1 MACVCLTFRK
11 QFLNNGNV
19 IILLVSFLRF
29 EKTMD
34 LNFRIVYVCRTNYLS
49 DDEWRTHTSQKM
61 KLLKND
67 IECCGLIEVNINYLK
82 DKKSD
87 DANYHDIEELVF
99 QVHAKHPAGVDV
111 RYNKRDCYN
120 DFLGKWKEL
129 WECEKKEPSPMIKL
143 YESNIFVD
151 SNRRACHVANPYT
164 DVSFGVL
171 IYNGEF
177 HRYASLPD
185 MQIRP
190 EDCYGDFLG
199 YADFFHDTGHINIK
213 YREWELSLS
222 YNNIR
227 NIIVNID
234 TDPLEVFFDLA
245 NPPIVYK
252 VERKKRRDLVAYV
265 NHRTMPLRTWTDHD
279 TFGRSNV
286 MRVSLRNIEEA
297 SDIISELHLRCGGK
311 PVHYA
316 HVVTFSKTAPIDRQL
331 KFRHF
336 GCEYLLT
343 AIFKRNFTM
352 AAQAERNLA
361 DNISGLKSLC
371 KENARCLERAL
382 TLALAAADSGKM
394 VNYWREIEAQYRHCL
409 RLTDENDDYAKYVV
423 PENCR
428 LIRRVTVTPTRHILF
443 APEIMLSNRILR
455 NFDPEYSLR
464 VSFRDDD
471 NTRLSFKAVH
481 ACEEVFDHAVR
492 IPMTDGIRISGRR
505 YSFLAWSNS
514 QIREHCVWMYADD
527 SRGNTVKGIRLWMG
541 KLSHIH
547 SVSKYMARM
556 GQCFSQTED
565 TVSLRLGEGRVRTEA
580 DIERGQDVANNNRPY
595 CFSDGVGRISSKLAV
610 EVRIQ
615 PSFQQSNFNNP
626 FCH

>member
-1 MACVCLTFRK
+1 
-11 QFLNNGNV
+11 
-19 IILLVSFLRF
+19 
-29 EKTMD
+29 MD
-34 LNFRIVYVCRTNYLS
+34 LNFRVVYVCRTNYLS
-49 DDEWRTHTSQKM
+49 DDEWRTHTSQQM
-61 KLLKND
+61 EQLKHD
-67 IECCGLIEVNINYLK
+67 IKWCGLIEVNVNYLK

-87 DANYHDIEELVF
+87 DANYNDIEELVF

-111 RYNKRDCYN
+111 RFNKNDCYD
-120 DFLGKWKEL
+120 DFLRKWKKL
-129 WECEKKEPSPMIKL
+129 WECEKKKPSPMIKL
-143 YESNIFVD
+143 YESNNFVA
-151 SNRRACHVANPYT
+151 SNRACHIANSYT

-171 IYNGEF
+171 PYNGEF

-185 MQIRP
+185 MQERH

-199 YADFFHDTGHINIK
+199 YADFFHDTRHMNIK
-213 YREWELSLS
+213 YREWELKLS
-222 YNNIR
+222 YNNIQ
-227 NIIVNID
+227 NMIVNID
-234 TDPLEVFFDLA
+234 TDPQEIFFDLA

-252 VERKKRRDLVAYV
+252 VERKKRRDLVAYFV
-265 NHRTMPLRTWTDHD
+265 NHRTMPLRAWTDLD

-286 MRVSLRNIEEA
+286 MRVSLCHKAEA
-297 SDIISELHLRCGGK
+297 SDIISELHLGCGGK

-316 HVVTFSKTAPIDRQL
+316 HIVSFTKTAPIDRQL

-361 DNISGLKSLC
+361 DNISFLKTLC

-382 TLALAAADSGKM
+382 TLALAAVDSGKM

-409 RLTDENDDYAKYVV
+409 QLTDENDDFSKYAV

-428 LIRRVTVTPTRHILF
+428 MIRRVTVTPTRHILF

-455 NFDPEYSLR
+455 AFDPEYSLR
-464 VSFRDDD
+464 VSFRDED
-471 NTRLSFKAVH
+471 NTRLSFKAAH
-481 ACEEVFDHAVR
+481 AYEEVFDHAVR
-492 IPMTDGIRISGRR
+492 IPMTDGVRISSRR
-505 YSFLAWSNS
+505 YAFLAWSNS
-514 QIREHCVWMYADD
+514 QIREHCVWMYAND
-527 SRGNTVKGIRLWMG
+527 SRFNTVKGIRLWMG

-565 TVSLRLGEGRVRTEA
+565 TVSLRLDEGRVRTED
-580 DIERGQDVANNNRPY
+580 DIERGQDVANNNEPY
-595 CFSDGVGRISSKLAV
+595 CFSDGVGRISTKLAV

-615 PSFQQSNFNNP
+615 RSFQPIKFL
-626 FCH
+626 